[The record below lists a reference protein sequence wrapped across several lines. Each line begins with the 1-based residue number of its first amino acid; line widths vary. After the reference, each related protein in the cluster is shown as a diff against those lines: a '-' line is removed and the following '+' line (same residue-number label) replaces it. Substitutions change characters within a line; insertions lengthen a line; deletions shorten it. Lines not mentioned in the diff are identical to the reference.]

1 MPTEPI
7 TSQEKLDE
15 IYRILTASESRRR
28 SAIWYRVLKWLVII
42 VVAFAIAN
50 NPGYIIGRFTDIVA
64 PIVTKQMK
72 SVIEEN
78 KAGLMEQVKGM
89 VDWGN

>member
-1 MPTEPI
+1 MATESI

-28 SAIWYRVLKWLVII
+28 AAVWYRVLKWLVII
-42 VVAFAIAN
+42 VVVFAIAN
-50 NPGYIIGRFTDIVA
+50 NPGYIVGRFTDIIF
-64 PIVTKQMK
+64 PIVSKQMK

-78 KAGLMEQVKGM
+78 KSGLMEQVKVM
-89 VDWGN
+89 VDGGI